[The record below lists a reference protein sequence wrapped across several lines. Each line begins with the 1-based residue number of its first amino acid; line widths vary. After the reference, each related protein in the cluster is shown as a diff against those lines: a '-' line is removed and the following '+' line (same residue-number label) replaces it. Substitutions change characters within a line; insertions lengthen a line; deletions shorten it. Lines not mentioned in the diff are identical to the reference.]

1 MKKQEHSV
9 VEGTIARIGLTMLS
23 LIVSGFA
30 TFISSEVVANP
41 DSGQVRPALQSNR
54 QQQTS
59 LPPPATKKI
68 FRQTMADGS
77 VSFTDVPERGA
88 IKNVET
94 RYQTTS
100 TPEAM
105 RIASAN
111 QEYWRKQEAAF
122 ERRQEKRELDN
133 ERLYRERLYSE
144 RVIRDRQRAQ
154 DSYWNGPRVV
164 NGVTNFPPNSGPL
177 PPQITSGLGAA
188 HSQPSSF
195 IGSGFA
201 TSSPFRR

>member
-1 MKKQEHSV
+1 MQLPVQFFGFKV
-9 VEGTIARIGLTMLS
+9 VSFSFLALLGLTVAAGTAL
-23 LIVSGFA
+23 A
-30 TFISSEVVANP
+30 APEVVKTP
-41 DSGQVRPALQSNR
+41 TSVPAPVL
-54 QQQTS
+54 
-59 LPPPATKKI
+59 TKKI
-68 FRQTMADGS
+68 LRQTMPDGS
-77 VSFTDVPERGA
+77 VTFTDVPDRGA
-88 IKNVET
+88 VKTIET

-122 ERRQEKRELDN
+122 ERRQEKRDSDN
-133 ERLYRERLYSE
+133 ERAARE
-144 RVIRDRQRAQ
+144 RQRAQANYAYQTYQAHSQ
-154 DSYWNGPRVV
+154 DSYWNGPRIVY
-164 NGVTNFPPNSGPL
+164 GVRGAPQSAGPL
-177 PPQITSGLGAA
+177 PPAITSGVGAA